1 MKILNRVREY
11 RRSNSVHTFPDRI
24 AMLLNSVGMSKSVER
39 VGHLSVHNLQSR
51 FGSNPVIVEVG
62 SFNGKDTLRLA
73 NSFPNAKVYG
83 FEPVPE
89 LYSVAVRRCLKRSNV
104 KILQLAVSNETG
116 WTSINISGGTSR
128 ASSSILDPG
137 PIGQHFRGIKF
148 DEENKVS
155 VATIKLSDWI
165 TNTGLEKIDLLWIDV
180 QGAEGLV
187 LHGLEDKLHLVKMIY
202 SEVNFEES
210 YSGTILFDEVKD
222 FLLARGFS
230 LEQVWRD
237 GPSGDAL
244 FIRNEAV
251 S

>member
-24 AMLLNSVGMSKSVER
+24 AMFLNSFGISKSVDR
-39 VGHLSVHNLQSR
+39 VGHLSVKDLQSG
-51 FGSNPVIVEVG
+51 FGCNPVIVEVG

-73 NSFPNAKVYG
+73 SSFPKAKVYG

-89 LYSVAVRRCLKRSNV
+89 LYSVAVRRCLKMRNV

-116 WTSINISGGTSR
+116 WTSLNISGGTSR
-128 ASSSILDPG
+128 ASSSILDPA
-137 PIGQHFRGIKF
+137 PIGKHFRGIKF
-148 DEENKVS
+148 EQENKIS

-165 TNTGLEKIDLLWIDV
+165 ANAGLEKIDLLWIDV

-187 LHGLEDKLHLVKMIY
+187 IHGLEDKLSLVNMIY

-210 YSGTILFDEVKD
+210 YSGTMLFDEVKD

-230 LEQVWRD
+230 LEQVWQE

-244 FIRNEAV
+244 FKRMKMA
-251 S
+251 

>member
-11 RRSNSVHTFPDRI
+11 RRSNSVHTFPDRM
-24 AMLLNSVGMSKSVER
+24 AMFLNYVGMKKSVEH
-39 VGHLSVHNLQSR
+39 VGHLSVQNLQSR

-73 NSFPNAKVYG
+73 SSFPNANVYG

-89 LYSVAVRRCLKRSNV
+89 LYSVAVRRCLRNRNV
-104 KILQLAVSNETG
+104 KILQIAVSNKTG
-116 WTSINISGGTSR
+116 WTSLNISGGTSR

-137 PIGQHFRGIKF
+137 PIGKHFRGIKF
-148 DEENKVS
+148 DEGEKIS
-155 VATIKLSDWI
+155 VATIRLSDWI
-165 TNTGLEKIDLLWIDV
+165 ANSGIEKIDLLWIDV

-187 LHGLEDKLHLVKMIY
+187 LKGLEDKLDLVGMIY
-202 SEVNFEES
+202 SEVNFEET
-210 YSGTILFDEVKD
+210 YAGTILFDEVKD
-222 FLLARGFS
+222 FLLTRGFT

-244 FIRNEAV
+244 FLRNQ
-251 S
+251 